1 MKYAFKTVLL
11 SLSSI
16 SLAAC
21 SANAEMQEGLTSEH
35 QAMMIEAYR
44 VSENKISFIAEST
57 GCSQNDDFSLR
68 VEQNA
73 QTEVLVTIV
82 RDKMDHCKRMPFSKT
97 FTLPLGEELQ
107 GKKLSISNPMGKS
120 LTKK

>member
-11 SLSSI
+11 GLSSI
-16 SLAAC
+16 GLAAC

-35 QAMMIEAYR
+35 QAMMVEAYR
-44 VSENKISFIAEST
+44 VSESTISFIAEST

-68 VEQNA
+68 VEQNS

>member
-35 QAMMIEAYR
+35 QAMMVEAYR
-44 VSENKISFIAEST
+44 VSEHTISFIAEST
-57 GCSQNDDFSLR
+57 GCSQNDDFSLK
-68 VEQNA
+68 VEQNS